1 MQKPRIPPRP
11 TTKTRNIVF
20 SLDGVSCAEKDENKK
35 KEMQKCEILSSRI
48 SGILKM

>member
-20 SLDGVSCAEKDENKK
+20 SSDGVSCAEKDENKK